1 MALISFNAMAITT
14 SDYVIDE
21 GTPVGDVNCDEAVN
35 SADVTVIYNYLL
47 NGITTYYSTSDVN
60 GDGHVT
66 SADVTAVYNI
76 LLNGGGGSIGGSV
89 IQMSEFSPNSGST
102 SGENLHQWAEGDV
115 IFIAVDPDYS
125 SSDACQ
131 NVYAMV
137 RTGGKWVLQDVN
149 GSNKQGFKTIGGTL
163 CAAYV
168 QHADLANSYYDYIPL
183 SGDVACVNRAAKY
196 TVIPKNG

>member
-1 MALISFNAMAITT
+1 MKKITTFLFACVMTLTAMAVST

-21 GTPVGDVNCDEAVN
+21 GTIKG
-35 SADVTVIYNYLL
+35 
-47 NGITTYYSTSDVN
+47 DVN
-60 GDGHVT
+60 GDGVVT
-66 SADVTAVYNI
+66 AADVTAIYNWLLNNDSSQIQNGDQNNDGSITAGDVTEIYNI
-76 LLNGGGGSIGGSV
+76 LLNGGGGSTGGSV
-89 IQMSEFSPNSGST
+89 ITMNEFSPNSGSS

-137 RTGGKWVLQDVN
+137 HTGGKWVLQDVK

-168 QHADLANSYYDYIPL
+168 
-183 SGDVACVNRAAKY
+183 
-196 TVIPKNG
+196 

>member
-1 MALISFNAMAITT
+1 MKKITIFYTFLMALISFNAMAITT

-125 SSDACQ
+125 SSSACQ

-137 RTGGKWVLQDVN
+137 RAGGKWVLQDV
-149 GSNKQGFKTIGGTL
+149 
-163 CAAYV
+163 AARCV
-168 QHADLANSYYDYIPL
+168 QPMCNTPICQIPTMTTFPSLAMWH
-183 SGDVACVNRAAKY
+183 V
-196 TVIPKNG
+196 